1 MLRQLT
7 QLLRGLTHQV
17 GNIVNASFEGL
28 TPRGSIRTVAR
39 LGFHSRIKREDVKA
53 LMKRNVLV
61 ALVALSMFMVTPA
74 FAQGTLGCK
83 TGLFIG
89 TYTNLNTIPD
99 IWGDESGVLN
109 QTISQ
114 LTLHIDGT
122 VSVEDTSARLL
133 MLSAGT
139 FSQQTGSWK
148 CRFSDGKL
156 VVTLIWANYF
166 PTTDAIN
173 HPSSVPNPPPVD
185 LVVGQHI
192 RGTLLFSV
200 TDLNTLTLTQS
211 RSRVYDP
218 TQDPTSPTGGVL
230 GTLHTRAAV
239 YKRLVASDADLLA
252 P

>member
-1 MLRQLT
+1 MSKLK
-7 QLLRGLTHQV
+7 
-17 GNIVNASFEGL
+17 S
-28 TPRGSIRTVAR
+28 
-39 LGFHSRIKREDVKA
+39 
-53 LMKRNVLV
+53 
-61 ALVALSMFMVTPA
+61 ALVCFLLLAVFMVTPA
-74 FAQGTLGCK
+74 FPQGILGCK
-83 TGLFIG
+83 TGLFVG
-89 TYTNLNTIPD
+89 SYTILNTIPD
-99 IWGDESGVLN
+99 IWGDGSNVLN

-122 VSVEDTSARLL
+122 ASVEDTSARLL

-148 CRFSDGKL
+148 CRSDGKL

-173 HPSSVPNPPPVD
+173 HPSTVPNPPPVD

-200 TDLNTLTLTQS
+200 TDVNTLTLTQS

-218 TQDPTSPTGGVL
+218 TQDPTNPTGGVL
-230 GTLHTRAAV
+230 GTLHTRPAV
-239 YKRLVASDADLLA
+239 YKRQVASDADLLA